1 MRLRF
6 AVRRRDLGLV
16 ETIYSHSQSVAR
28 KSVWVEVPPMAEVIG
43 AA

>member
-1 MRLRF
+1 MRLWC
-6 AVRRRDLGLV
+6 AVRRHDLGLV
-16 ETIYSHSQSVAR
+16 EIYSHSQSVAR